1 MRANLPQPDADDA
14 GGVEPELRQAAGGAP
29 STGQPGARAGR
40 EGREVR
46 DSALRDSLLV
56 TQVDGMHS
64 HTCEERIIRAVG
76 GLPGVRE
83 VEVDFASGQAS
94 VIFDARKVS
103 THQLIEAIEAA
114 GYRCA
119 DPAMGHGGGALE

>member
-1 MRANLPQPDADDA
+1 M
-14 GGVEPELRQAAGGAP
+14 
-29 STGQPGARAGR
+29 
-40 EGREVR
+40 R
-46 DSALRDSLLV
+46 DSPLRDSLLV

-64 HTCEERIIRAVG
+64 HTCEDRIIRAVG
-76 GLPGVRE
+76 SLPGVRE

-103 THQLIEAIEAA
+103 THQLIEAIESA